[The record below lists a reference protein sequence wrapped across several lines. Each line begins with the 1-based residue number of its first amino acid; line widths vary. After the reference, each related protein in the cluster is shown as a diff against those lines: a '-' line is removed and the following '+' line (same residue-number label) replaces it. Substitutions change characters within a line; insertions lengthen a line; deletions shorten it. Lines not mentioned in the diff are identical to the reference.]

1 MPVGIVTKLPISKLK
16 LLENNPRK
24 IDKDQFQK
32 LCESLLKDPDYLLNR
47 PVLVHDVDGVYHVY
61 AGNQRVRAAKKLGW
75 KEIPCMVEFDL
86 MPEVIE
92 ARVLKDNKTY
102 GSFDFDVLAN
112 NYDID
117 VLLACGFTADEIV
130 GSVQDIE
137 VVEEKEEKEEPIKK
151 CPHCDGI
158 L

>member
-1 MPVGIVTKLPISKLK
+1 MPTGIITKLPISKLK

-32 LCESLLKDPDYLLNR
+32 LTESLLRDPDFLSNR
-47 PVLVHDVDGVYHVY
+47 PVLVHDVDGVFIVY

-75 KEIPCMVEFDL
+75 KEVPCIVESNL
-86 MPEVIE
+86 MPDTVE
-92 ARVLKDNKTY
+92 RRTLLDNKTY
-102 GSFDFDVLAN
+102 GTFDFDILAN
-112 NYDID
+112 SFDID
-117 VLLACGFTADEIV
+117 VMLESGFTADELV
-130 GSVQDIE
+130 GAVQDIE
-137 VVEEKEEKEEPIKK
+137 TVEEKEEKPETVKK